1 MPKSNDDEFFDT
13 CEDWSRRKHLILEH
27 YLPPA
32 TAKLRRVSPD
42 RRVIILDGFA
52 GRGRYEDGTPGSP
65 VHMGQL
71 ADKVRSWKDPVDLRI
86 LNIEADPDN
95 HAELEACTRD

>member
-1 MPKSNDDEFFDT
+1 MVPAKASD
-13 CEDWSRRKHLILEH
+13 SGI

-32 TAKLRRVSPD
+32 TAKLRRASPD
-42 RRVIILDGFA
+42 GRVVILDGFA

-71 ADKVRSWKDPVDLRI
+71 ANTVRSWRNPVDLQI
-86 LNIEADPDN
+86 FNIEAVPDN
-95 HAELEACTRD
+95 HAELEASTQQWVS